1 MVTPALVRNP
11 NPGMP
16 IRTNLPA
23 PCDHRAG
30 RECRKYVLMDCM
42 AAEERRLIR
51 INHPKCQRKI
61 FIFFHIHRM
70 KWLVKVRNTA
80 DIGVA
85 MRQARG
91 HLRFQNSTTNP
102 RKPPPQESKYR

>member
-1 MVTPALVRNP
+1 
-11 NPGMP
+11 
-16 IRTNLPA
+16 
-23 PCDHRAG
+23 
-30 RECRKYVLMDCM
+30 
-42 AAEERRLIR
+42 
-51 INHPKCQRKI
+51 
-61 FIFFHIHRM
+61 M